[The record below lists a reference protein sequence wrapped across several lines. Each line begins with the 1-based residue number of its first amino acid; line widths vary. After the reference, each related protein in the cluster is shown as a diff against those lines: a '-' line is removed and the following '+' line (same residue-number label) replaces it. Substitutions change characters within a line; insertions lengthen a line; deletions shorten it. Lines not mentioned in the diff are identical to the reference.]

1 MSNTALTQLQEG
13 LTTAYIDGTAAAN
26 LAYKPAFVSNNPEE
40 GKKVISVIEDELM
53 KCDQF
58 QISVAFIYY
67 GRNYASLADV
77 EGTGEE
83 SDSGSDLN
91 EKLS

>member
-1 MSNTALTQLQEG
+1 MSNTTITQLQEG

-58 QISVAFIYY
+58 QINYY
-67 GRNYASLADV
+67 GWNYAALADV

-83 SDSGSDLN
+83 ADSGSDLN
-91 EKLS
+91 DKLS